1 MLGFALLA
9 QAQEEAKYY
18 LPRTAVKLHLLIEKT
33 TYTPGEFNQY
43 AERFLRT
50 PRGGEAVSTYRIID
64 MKLRTEGVADAD
76 KEYIAKTDPKR
87 NIQSVN
93 LADDGVLLSINTE
106 PRRIEK
112 PVPFVPAEK
121 PVRQDPHEYLS
132 QEILSAGSKA
142 KMAELTAQEIYDI
155 RESKVMLA
163 KGQADYMPKDGEQLR
178 IMLRQL
184 NAQESALLQL
194 FDGITECDTLE
205 HEITLMPREEAN
217 HMLFFRFSKHF
228 GMTDIDDLAGEPY
241 YLTIEDLHTTPTIQ
255 VAAEPGKKD
264 KNGEAI
270 YVNLPGKIRITL
282 QNSSQTLLNEE
293 IYAAQYGRVEM
304 LDGNLFSKKLQTS
317 IVLHPAT
324 GNLESIKTE
333 VLK

>member
-50 PRGGEAVSTYRIID
+50 PRGGEALSTYRIID

-121 PVRQDPHEYLS
+121 PVRQNPHEYLS
-132 QEILSAGSKA
+132 QQKW
-142 KMAELTAQEIYDI
+142 Q
-155 RESKVMLA
+155 
-163 KGQADYMPKDGEQLR
+163 
-178 IMLRQL
+178 
-184 NAQESALLQL
+184 
-194 FDGITECDTLE
+194 
-205 HEITLMPREEAN
+205 
-217 HMLFFRFSKHF
+217 
-228 GMTDIDDLAGEPY
+228 
-241 YLTIEDLHTTPTIQ
+241 
-255 VAAEPGKKD
+255 
-264 KNGEAI
+264 
-270 YVNLPGKIRITL
+270 NLPHKRFT
-282 QNSSQTLLNEE
+282 T
-293 IYAAQYGRVEM
+293 YVRAR
-304 LDGNLFSKKLQTS
+304 
-317 IVLHPAT
+317 
-324 GNLESIKTE
+324 
-333 VLK
+333 